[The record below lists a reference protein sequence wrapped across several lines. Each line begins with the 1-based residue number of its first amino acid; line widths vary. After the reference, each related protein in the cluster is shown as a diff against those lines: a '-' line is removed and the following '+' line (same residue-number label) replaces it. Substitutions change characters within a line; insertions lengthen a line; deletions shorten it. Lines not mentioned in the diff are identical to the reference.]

1 MQLDRVLKLDD
12 LYKIQTAIVE
22 AGYPND
28 RFEVTMEVRSDEVLK
43 KVNEEYYYNG
53 NKEGVPPEVDE
64 VDVCIGNVHFKY
76 VVAKDVE

>member
-1 MQLDRVLKLDD
+1 
-12 LYKIQTAIVE
+12 
-22 AGYPND
+22 
-28 RFEVTMEVRSDEVLK
+28 MEVRSDEVLK
-43 KVNEEYYYNG
+43 KVNEEFYYNG

>member
-12 LYKIQTAIVE
+12 LMKIEAAISE
-22 AGYPND
+22 AGYGND
-28 RFEVTMEVRSDEVLK
+28 PLEITMKVRSEEVLK

-53 NKEGVPPEVDE
+53 NKDGVPPEADE
-64 VDVCIGNVHFKY
+64 VDVSIGNVHFRY